1 MAASFTYNAETRKM
15 IKRAYGHDVLEK
27 TDIAYQEISGN
38 TSPKLLGIGGFAS
51 VWELDDKY
59 VRKVSIVI
67 EDGKKRFFKRKNKQT
82 YYVVEKAVKHDDSV
96 AERIYQANCPYL
108 VVYDKPYVRYKEVGK
123 GKKAKRIWVWI
134 YTLRRY
140 ESLTEQTVF
149 KDKCI
154 PFEMLCHIIKDIC
167 QGGAVLHELD
177 IVHKDIHINNILHD
191 AEYENGTTK
200 GCYVLTDYGIS
211 GSLDYTSE
219 DDMPYAVTNH
229 FAGRKGFIP
238 PEIKKNYL
246 LRGDCV
252 STYKSDIW
260 QLGMVLKS
268 LVSHCNLTRNQ
279 KRAIKQIILKATK
292 RNPSERYESFIQM
305 KEAIQNIENIL

>member
-1 MAASFTYNAETRKM
+1 
-15 IKRAYGHDVLEK
+15 
-27 TDIAYQEISGN
+27 
-38 TSPKLLGIGGFAS
+38 
-51 VWELDDKY
+51 
-59 VRKVSIVI
+59 
-67 EDGKKRFFKRKNKQT
+67 
-82 YYVVEKAVKHDDSV
+82 
-96 AERIYQANCPYL
+96 
-108 VVYDKPYVRYKEVGK
+108 
-123 GKKAKRIWVWI
+123 
-134 YTLRRY
+134 
-140 ESLTEQTVF
+140 
-149 KDKCI
+149 
-154 PFEMLCHIIKDIC
+154 
-167 QGGAVLHELD
+167 
-177 IVHKDIHINNILHD
+177 
-191 AEYENGTTK
+191 
-200 GCYVLTDYGIS
+200 
-211 GSLDYTSE
+211 
-219 DDMPYAVTNH
+219 MPYAVTNH